1 MLNYKQKILALL
13 ILVMFYTII
22 YSFLDN
28 THFEGINP
36 VQDKLKE
43 DKVEEKK
50 DELIGNAGNYGREYY
65 ENNKVLVEKKNL
77 EKTTEKEVNEEKE
90 KLERPSILQHI
101 FDRFYFSMITAC
113 LLGYGDIH
121 PSTNILKMIVASQSF
136 ITLCLI
142 LY

>member
-1 MLNYKQKILALL
+1 MLKYKQKILALL
-13 ILVMFYTII
+13 ILVIFYTII

-28 THFEGINP
+28 IHFEGINP

>member
-1 MLNYKQKILALL
+1 MLKYKQKILALI
-13 ILVMFYTII
+13 ILVIFYTII

-43 DKVEEKK
+43 EKVEEKK
-50 DELIGNAGNYGREYY
+50 DELIGKIGDYGREYY
-65 ENNKVLVEKKNL
+65 ENNQVLLEKKNL
-77 EKTTEKEVNEEKE
+77 EKTTEKEVDDEKE

-121 PSTNILKMIVASQSF
+121 PSTNILKLIVASQSF

>member
-1 MLNYKQKILALL
+1 MLKYKQKILALI
-13 ILVMFYTII
+13 ILVIFYTII

-36 VQDKLKE
+36 VKDKLKE
-43 DKVEEKK
+43 EKVEEKK
-50 DELIGNAGNYGREYY
+50 DELIGKIGDYGREYY
-65 ENNKVLVEKKNL
+65 ENNQVLLEKKNL
-77 EKTTEKEVNEEKE
+77 EKTTEKEVDDEKE

-121 PSTNILKMIVASQSF
+121 PSTNILKLIVASQSF

>member
-1 MLNYKQKILALL
+1 MLKYKQKILAL
-13 ILVMFYTII
+13 IMLVIFYTII

-50 DELIGNAGNYGREYY
+50 DELIGNTGNYGREYY